1 MRVICPFCSKKA
13 VIGSSNPLND
23 DKTIHDL
30 YCRCT
35 NVQTCGA
42 TFVYTL
48 AYNHVLNPP
57 LMTSTQ
63 IALELVNRL
72 SKEEKAVLQRD
83 MFA

>member
-1 MRVICPFCSKKA
+1 MRVICPFCSQKA
-13 VIGSSNPLND
+13 RITSNTTLND
-23 DKTIHDL
+23 NKTITDL
-30 YCRCT
+30 YCSCT

-57 LMTSTQ
+57 LRTNTQ

-72 SKEEKAVLQRD
+72 SKDEKAALQRD
-83 MFA
+83 MFV